1 MCICR
6 RHLHP
11 QQSRVPSKHSQNV
24 RHHPAVAVVVHVSNC
39 FVSLERESEP
49 LPYEKFSVEGEEVKL
64 HSGGSNGSD
73 EGSWGTQDPEPGRG
87 CMGLPHAEGRQPLQ
101 ALAENACGAAA
112 LWRCHELPP
121 QRFLSGLV

>member
-1 MCICR
+1 MLDVI
-6 RHLHP
+6 L
-11 QQSRVPSKHSQNV
+11 
-24 RHHPAVAVVVHVSNC
+24 AVAVVVHISNC
-39 FVSLERESEP
+39 FVSLGRESEP

-73 EGSWGTQDPEPGRG
+73 EGSWGTQGPEPGRG

-112 LWRCHELPP
+112 LWRCHELPQ